1 MTTGPTT
8 SPTTR
13 PTTGRVAAGGRTVDR
28 PVDQPCPACGTTSL
42 TVFFEEGNVP
52 TNSCLLLDDPD
63 EAATFPRGELE
74 IAFCDT
80 CGFVTNTAFVPG
92 QAEYS
97 QRYEETQGFSPRFM
111 AFARELAERWVNDY
125 DLANRTVLEIGCGK
139 GEFLVE
145 MARAG
150 AGHCIGIDPGVHP
163 ERIDEP
169 EAADIEWIADFYD
182 ERYTHLDADVVICR
196 HTLEHIPDVARFM
209 TTIRES
215 IGDRPDT
222 VVLFE
227 LPDVQRVL
235 DEVAFWD
242 VYYEHCSYFSLGSL
256 ARLFRRTGF
265 EVLELSMEYD
275 DQYLLI
281 AARPSTVPAA
291 GAPLPAEDDL
301 DRLRAG
307 VERFRTGYDALV
319 GGWRERISHLKDS
332 GGRAVIWGSG
342 SKGVSFISNL
352 ALGDELVAAVDIN
365 PHKWGKFMVGSNHQI
380 VAPDS
385 LRESTPDLVV
395 AMNPIYLDEIGAQLA
410 ELGVDA
416 ELTAL

>member
-1 MTTGPTT
+1 MTSTPTL
-8 SPTTR
+8 P
-13 PTTGRVAAGGRTVDR
+13 AGGNTADR
-28 PVDQPCPACGTTSL
+28 PIDRPCPLCGATTL
-42 TVFFEEGNVP
+42 TVFFEEGHVP
-52 TNSCLLLDDPD
+52 TNSCLLLDDPA
-63 EAATFPRGELE
+63 EAADFPRGELV

-111 AFARELAERWVNDY
+111 AFATELAERWVSDY
-125 DLANRTVLEIGCGK
+125 GLADKTVLEIGCGK
-139 GEFLVE
+139 GEFLIE
-145 MARAG
+145 MAKAG

-163 ERIDEP
+163 ERIDDP

-182 ERYTHLDADVVICR
+182 ERYTHIDADVVICR
-196 HTLEHIPDVARFM
+196 HTLEHIPDVAEFM
-209 TTIRES
+209 TTIRDS

-227 LPDVQRVL
+227 LPDVRRVL
-235 DEVAFWD
+235 EEVAFWD
-242 VYYEHCSYFSLGSL
+242 MYYEHCSYFSLGSL
-256 ARLFRRTGF
+256 ARLFRQTGF
-265 EVLELSMEYD
+265 EVVELSMEYD

-291 GAPLPAEDDL
+291 GEPLPEEDDL
-301 DRLRAG
+301 DRLREG
-307 VERFRTGYDALV
+307 VAAFRRGYDELV
-319 GGWRERISHLKDS
+319 GGWRERIADLSAA

-352 ALGDELVAAVDIN
+352 ALGDELAAAVDIN
-365 PHKWGKFMVGSNHQI
+365 PHKWGKFMVGSNHEI
-380 VAPDS
+380 VSPDA
-385 LRESTPDLVV
+385 LTGIEPDLVV
-395 AMNPIYLDEIGAQLA
+395 AMNPIYVDEIGSQLD
-410 ELGVDA
+410 ELGVET

>member
-1 MTTGPTT
+1 MTINDAPEQ
-8 SPTTR
+8 SPAPR
-13 PTTGRVAAGGRTVDR
+13 PGGSTANERI
-28 PVDQPCPACGTTSL
+28 DQPCPACGLAAL
-42 TVFFEEGNVP
+42 TVFFEERSVP
-52 TNSCLLLDDPD
+52 TNSCLLLDDPA
-63 EAATFPRGELE
+63 EASGFPRGTLR
-74 IAFCDT
+74 IACCEA
-80 CGFVTNTAFVPG
+80 CGFITNTAFVPG

-111 AFARELAERWVNDY
+111 AFAQELAERWVRDY
-125 DLANRTVLEIGCGK
+125 DLAERTVLEIGCGK
-139 GEFLVE
+139 GEFLIE

-163 ERIDEP
+163 ERIDDP
-169 EAADIEWIADFYD
+169 AAAGIEWIADFYD
-182 ERYTHLDADVVICR
+182 ERYSHLDADVIICR
-196 HTLEHIPDVARFM
+196 HTLEHIPNVAEFM
-209 TTIRES
+209 TTIRKA

-256 ARLFRRTGF
+256 ARLFRQTGF
-265 EVLELSMEYD
+265 EVVELGREYD

-291 GAPLPAEDDL
+291 GEPLPQEDDL
-301 DRLRAG
+301 EQVREG
-307 VERFRTGYDALV
+307 VSAFRTGYEQLV
-319 GGWRERISHLKDS
+319 GGWRERFAQLDAE

-352 ALGDELVAAVDIN
+352 ALGGELAAAVDIN
-365 PHKWGKFMVGSNHQI
+365 PHKWGKFMVGSNHEI
-380 VAPDS
+380 IPPDT
-385 LRESTPDLVV
+385 LRDLEPELVV
-395 AMNPIYLDEIGAQLA
+395 AMNPIYVDEIGVQLR
-410 ELGVDA
+410 ELGVDT

>member
-1 MTTGPTT
+1 VTTTPFDI
-8 SPTTR
+8 P
-13 PTTGRVAAGGRTVDR
+13 PGGRTADER
-28 PVDQPCPACGTTSL
+28 IDDPCPACGAREL
-42 TVFFEEGNVP
+42 TVFFEEGAVP
-52 TNSCLLLDDPD
+52 TNSCLLLDDPG
-63 EAATFPRGELE
+63 EASRFPRGELR
-74 IAFCDT
+74 IAFCDA

-111 AFARELAERWVNDY
+111 AFARELAERWVRDF
-125 DLANRTVLEIGCGK
+125 DLAERTVLEIGCGK

-150 AGHCIGIDPGVHP
+150 AGHCIGIDPGVHA
-163 ERIDEP
+163 ERWEDDP
-169 EAADIEWIADFYD
+169 VGSGVEWIADFYD
-182 ERYTHLDADVVICR
+182 ERHTGLDADVVICR
-196 HTLEHIPDVARFM
+196 HTLEHIPDVAEFM
-209 TTIRES
+209 TTIRRS

-242 VYYEHCSYFSLGSL
+242 VYYEHCSYFGLGSL

-265 EVLELSMEYD
+265 EVVELSTEYD

-281 AARPSTVPAA
+281 AARPSTVPAQ
-291 GAPLPAEDDL
+291 GEPLPEEDDL

-307 VERFRTGYDALV
+307 VDHFRLGYDELV
-319 GGWRERISHLKDS
+319 GGWRERIARLDAE

-352 ALGDELVAAVDIN
+352 ALGRELAAAVDIN
-365 PHKWGKFMVGSNHQI
+365 PHKWGKFMVGSNHEI
-380 VAPDS
+380 VSPET
-385 LRESTPDLVV
+385 LRTTRPDLVV

>member
-1 MTTGPTT
+1 MSNSSVSSPLPRGGSTTDE
-8 SPTTR
+8 SI
-13 PTTGRVAAGGRTVDR
+13 AA
-28 PVDQPCPACGTTSL
+28 PCPACGSNTL
-42 TVFFEEGNVP
+42 AVFFEEGQVP
-52 TNSCLLLDDPD
+52 TNSCLLLDDPT
-63 EAATFPRGELE
+63 EASEFPRGDLR

-111 AFARELAERWVNDY
+111 EFAADLAARWVEDY
-125 DLANRTVLEIGCGK
+125 DLQDRTVLEIGCGK
-139 GEFLVE
+139 GEFLIE

-163 ERIDEP
+163 ERIDDP
-169 EAADIEWIADFYD
+169 AAADIEWIVDFYD

-196 HTLEHIPDVARFM
+196 HTLEHIPNVADFM
-209 TTIRES
+209 STIRRS

-242 VYYEHCSYFSLGSL
+242 IYYEHCSYFSLGSL

-265 EVLELSMEYD
+265 EVVDLSLEYD

-291 GAPLPAEDDL
+291 GDPLAEEDDL
-301 DRLRAG
+301 ERMRAG
-307 VERFRTGYDALV
+307 VDHFRTGYDALV
-319 GGWRERISHLKDS
+319 GGWRERI
-332 GGRAVIWGSG
+332 GRLADDGKQAVIWGSG

-352 ALGDELVAAVDIN
+352 ALGDELAAAVDIN
-365 PHKWGKFMVGSNHQI
+365 PHKWGKFMVGSQHEI
-380 VAPDS
+380 VSPEALKS
-385 LRESTPDLVV
+385 IAPDLVV
-395 AMNPIYLDEIGAQLA
+395 AMNPIYVEEIAATLA
-410 ELGVDA
+410 DVGVTTDL
-416 ELTAL
+416 EAL

>member
-1 MTTGPTT
+1 
-8 SPTTR
+8 
-13 PTTGRVAAGGRTVDR
+13 
-28 PVDQPCPACGTTSL
+28 
-42 TVFFEEGNVP
+42 
-52 TNSCLLLDDPD
+52 
-63 EAATFPRGELE
+63 
-74 IAFCDT
+74 
-80 CGFVTNTAFVPG
+80 VTNTAFVPG

-111 AFARELAERWVNDY
+111 EFAADLAARWVEDY
-125 DLANRTVLEIGCGK
+125 DLQDRTVLEIGCGK
-139 GEFLVE
+139 GEFLIE

-163 ERIDEP
+163 ERIDDP
-169 EAADIEWIADFYD
+169 AAADIEWIVDFYD

-196 HTLEHIPDVARFM
+196 HTLEHIPNVADFM
-209 TTIRES
+209 STIRRS

-242 VYYEHCSYFSLGSL
+242 IYYEHCSYFSLGSL

-265 EVLELSMEYD
+265 EVVDLSLEYD

-291 GAPLPAEDDL
+291 GDPLAEEDDL
-301 DRLRAG
+301 ERMRAG
-307 VERFRTGYDALV
+307 VDHFRTGYDALV
-319 GGWRERISHLKDS
+319 GGWRERI
-332 GGRAVIWGSG
+332 GRLADDGKQAVIWGSG

-352 ALGDELVAAVDIN
+352 ALGDELAAAVDIN
-365 PHKWGKFMVGSNHQI
+365 PHKWGKFMVGSQHEI
-380 VAPDS
+380 VSPEALKS
-385 LRESTPDLVV
+385 IAPDLVV
-395 AMNPIYLDEIGAQLA
+395 AMNPIYVEEIAATLA
-410 ELGVDA
+410 DVGVTTDL
-416 ELTAL
+416 EAL

>member
-1 MTTGPTT
+1 MSA
-8 SPTTR
+8 SPLPR
-13 PTTGRVAAGGRTVDR
+13 GGRTADR
-28 PVDQPCPACGTTSL
+28 PIEQPCPACGSASL
-42 TVFFEEGNVP
+42 TVFFEEGHVP
-52 TNSCLLLDDPD
+52 TNSCLLLDDPA
-63 EAATFPRGELE
+63 EASGFSRGELR
-74 IAFCDT
+74 IAWCSA
-80 CGFVTNTAFVPG
+80 CGFVTNTAFTPG

-111 AFARELAERWVNDY
+111 AFAKELAERWVRDY
-125 DLANRTVLEIGCGK
+125 DLRNRTVLEIGCGK
-139 GEFLVE
+139 GEFLIE
-145 MARAG
+145 MAKAG

-163 ERIDEP
+163 ERIDDPDAEG
-169 EAADIEWIADFYD
+169 IEWIADFYD

-196 HTLEHIPDVARFM
+196 HTLEHIPNVAEFM

-242 VYYEHCSYFSLGSL
+242 IYYEHCSYFSLGSL

-265 EVLELSMEYD
+265 EVVELSMEYD
-275 DQYLLI
+275 GQYLLI
-281 AARPSTVPAA
+281 AAKPSTVPAQ
-291 GAPLPAEDDL
+291 GDPLPAEDDL
-301 DRLRAG
+301 ERVRQG
-307 VERFRTGYDALV
+307 VATFRTGYDDLV
-319 GGWRERISHLKDS
+319 GGWRERIANLTES

-352 ALGDELVAAVDIN
+352 ALGDELAAAVDIN
-365 PHKWGKFMVGSNHQI
+365 PHKWGKYMVGSNHEI
-380 VAPDS
+380 VAPER
-385 LRESTPDLVV
+385 LQQIAPDLVV
-395 AMNPIYLDEIGAQLA
+395 AMNPIYVDEIGAQLR
-410 ELGVDA
+410 ELGVET

>member
-1 MTTGPTT
+1 MSSTIP
-8 SPTTR
+8 P
-13 PTTGRVAAGGRTVDR
+13 GGRTANDR
-28 PVDQPCPACGTTSL
+28 LDQPCPACGAREL
-42 TVFFEEGNVP
+42 VVFFEEGNVP
-52 TNSCLLLDDPD
+52 TNSCLLLDDPA
-63 EAATFPRGELE
+63 EASGFPRGDLR
-74 IAFCDT
+74 IAFCDA
-80 CGFVTNTAFVPG
+80 CGFVTNTAFTPG

-97 QRYEETQGFSPRFM
+97 QRYEETQGFSPKFM
-111 AFARELAERWVNDY
+111 EFARELATRWVNDY
-125 DLANRTVLEIGCGK
+125 DLAERTVLEIGCGK
-139 GEFLVE
+139 GEFLIE
-145 MARAG
+145 MAKAG

-163 ERIDEP
+163 ERIDDP
-169 EAADIEWIADFYD
+169 DAADIEWIADFYD
-182 ERYTHLDADVVICR
+182 ERYTHIDADVVICR
-196 HTLEHIPDVARFM
+196 HTLEHIPNVAEFM
-209 TTIRES
+209 STIRAS

-242 VYYEHCSYFSLGSL
+242 MYYEHCSYFSLGSL

-265 EVLELSMEYD
+265 EVVELALEYD

-281 AARPSTVPAA
+281 AAKPSTIPAA
-291 GAPLPAEDDL
+291 GEPLAAEDDL

-307 VERFRTGYDALV
+307 VQHFRTGYDQLV
-319 GGWRERISHLKDS
+319 GGWRSRIAELSDA

-352 ALGDELVAAVDIN
+352 TLGDELAAAVDIN
-365 PHKWGKFMVGSNHQI
+365 PHKWGKFMVGSQHEI
-380 VAPDS
+380 IDPER
-385 LRESTPDLVV
+385 LRAIDPDLVV

-410 ELGVDA
+410 ELGVDT

>member
-1 MTTGPTT
+1 MSMPL
-8 SPTTR
+8 PL
-13 PTTGRVAAGGRTVDR
+13 PAGGRTTNAGLA
-28 PVDQPCPACGTTSL
+28 QACPACGSTTL
-42 TVFFEEGNVP
+42 TAFFEEGNVP
-52 TNSCLLLDDPD
+52 TNSCLLLDDPA
-63 EAATFPRGELE
+63 EASGFPRGELR

-80 CGFVTNTAFVPG
+80 CGFITNTAFVPG
-92 QAEYS
+92 RAEYS
-97 QRYEETQGFSPRFM
+97 QRYEETQGFSPKFM
-111 AFARELAERWVNDY
+111 EFAATLARRWVVGY
-125 DLANRTVLEIGCGK
+125 DLAERTVLEIGCGK
-139 GEFLVE
+139 GEFLLE

-163 ERIDEP
+163 ERLDDP
-169 EAADIEWIADFYD
+169 AAADIEWVVDFYD

-196 HTLEHIPDVARFM
+196 HTLEHIPNVAEFM
-209 TTIRES
+209 TTIRNS

-265 EVLELSMEYD
+265 EVVELSLEYD
-275 DQYLLI
+275 GQYLLI

-291 GAPLPAEDDL
+291 GEPLPEENDL

-307 VERFRTGYDALV
+307 VDHFRSGYDELV
-319 GGWRERISHLKDS
+319 TGWRKRFATLTAE
-332 GGRAVIWGSG
+332 GGSAVIWGSG

-352 ALGDELVAAVDIN
+352 ALGDELAAAVDIN
-365 PHKWGKFMVGSNHQI
+365 PHKWGKFMVGSQHEI
-380 VAPDS
+380 VAPEA
-385 LRESTPDLVV
+385 LRQISPDLVV
-395 AMNPIYLDEIGAQLA
+395 AMNPIYLDEIGASLTDVGVEA
-410 ELGVDA
+410 ELR
-416 ELTAL
+416 AL